1 MREDTAPPIP
11 TSAST
16 SGQRPQRGR
25 ARAPSRSHVEEDED
39 FLPAAPAKRSTS
51 SSVSRQFLQGK
62 KRQRRNNEE
71 KQRRLKELEA
81 SEAAEKRMRL
91 EAEKETAIKDD
102 KIRQLEQKLATAE
115 KKVDNCLEF
124 LKPTYSLM
132 SSSGK
137 SDFKKALHMA
147 KHEFPEGTNLLIR
160 NKLGINLSNPLQPLN
175 KTESKLRT
183 AIKDFVFENSSEVP
197 DKDKVGMRYCHQ
209 FKFILYHHYI
219 SNAPKDLH
227 CSLKTFYRLWPRNVR
242 RPTLKDYGR

>member
-1 MREDTAPPIP
+1 MRDTAPPSP
-11 TSAST
+11 ASAST

-39 FLPAAPAKRSTS
+39 FPPAAPAKRSTS

-81 SEAAEKRMRL
+81 SEAAEKRLRL
-91 EAEKETAIKDD
+91 EAEKEAAIKDD
-102 KIRQLEQKLATAE
+102 KIRQLEQKVATAE

-183 AIKDFVFENSSEVP
+183 AIKNFVFENSSEVP
-197 DKDKVGMRYCHQ
+197 DKDKTGMRYCHQ

-219 SNAPKDLH
+219 STAPKELH
-227 CSLKTFYRLWPRNVR
+227 CSLNSFYRLWPRNVR